1 MEYIY
6 DIVLNFQKTYYD
18 FYEWNRA
25 DKIINIKKIPIYKID
40 VNDYLNIKKNEVTIN
55 RDTLTKKNKIFL
67 LTSGVEIIGILID
80 DNGKVLKKS
89 SLIFEESDDILEDK
103 DEIESINI
111 IYTIDKVNEIELY
124 GRVKS
129 EQKKYIDNYLNNLDK
144 IKDEY
149 LFKYIYY
156 DIFNDEEKNINT
168 IYKKLLALSKN
179 DISKIYTSIKRV
191 DLELK
196 R

>member
-1 MEYIY
+1 M
-6 DIVLNFQKTYYD
+6 
-18 FYEWNRA
+18 
-25 DKIINIKKIPIYKID
+25 
-40 VNDYLNIKKNEVTIN
+40 
-55 RDTLTKKNKIFL
+55 
-67 LTSGVEIIGILID
+67 GILID

-168 IYKKLLALSKN
+168 IYKKLLELSKN

>member
-40 VNDYLNIKKNEVTIN
+40 VNDYLSDKKNEVTIN

-67 LTSGVEIIGILID
+67 LTSGVEIMGILID

-168 IYKKLLALSKN
+168 IYKKLLELSKN